1 MLRKPLITN
10 VESEMLP
17 FWVFDDNPYSSMYG
31 VHNITSKQ
39 RIPPPPIIS
48 NPDYAEFIGWGI
60 TRLDVNYPIGTDSN
74 TDFPNPIELLAP
86 DLSNVQTAQYMLAS
100 QTWGTP
106 LSVSADKRQTFIR
119 VEGSCLMA
127 VYAYG
132 GMSSWGWYIDPS
144 QFDTTISQTIDFPLI
159 EHRVSPNLRCGGD
172 IILSNQIY
180 NWKSPAYGDWN
191 GYDDTDTN
199 YTDIIKTDT
208 GVSISKYF
216 GMINFPQVKPLNW
229 VNKNMFLHC
238 DGLTMLVMMP
248 GITTELPGKIE
259 IRAFTFDTAD
269 SDIPDYGELF
279 LRCTNDERKR
289 ISARLVLKS
298 SDGKELIS
306 QESYNNVRLYGDHTP
321 ILQYQ
326 KPFYIKM
333 YPNDTEWWNYDYS
346 LETFGIGWDGWDG
359 WKS

>member
-1 MLRKPLITN
+1 
-10 VESEMLP
+10 MLP

-31 VHNITSKQ
+31 VHNITSKTK
-39 RIPPPPIIS
+39 IPSPPIIS

-60 TRLDVNYPIGTDSN
+60 TELGVNYPIGTDSN
-74 TDFPNPIELLAP
+74 TDFPNPIKVLAP
-86 DLSNVQTAQYMLAS
+86 DLSNVQIARYMLAS

-106 LSVSADKRQTFIR
+106 LSVSAVKTESFII
-119 VEGSCLMA
+119 VDGTCLIA

-132 GMSSWGWYIDPS
+132 GMSSWGWYIDPT
-144 QFDTTISQTIDFPLI
+144 QFDTSISQTIDFPLI

-172 IILSNQIY
+172 IVLSNQIY
-180 NWKSPAYGDWN
+180 NWKSSAYDGEWN

-199 YTDIIKTDT
+199 YTDIIKSDT
-208 GVSISKYF
+208 GVSISKYA
-216 GMINFPQVKPLNW
+216 GRKRMTNFPQVKPLNW

-238 DGLTMLVMMP
+238 TGLTMLVMMP
-248 GITTELPGKIE
+248 GSTTKLPEKSQIPS
-259 IRAFTFDTAD
+259 FTFDVAD
-269 SDIPDYGELF
+269 SDIPDYAELF
-279 LRCTNDERKR
+279 LRCTKDVNR
-289 ISARLVLKS
+289 ISAQLVLKT

-306 QESYNNVRLYGDHTP
+306 QESCDIVRRGNHSP
-321 ILQYQ
+321 NLQYQ

-333 YPNDTEWWNYDYS
+333 YPNDTEMWEYDYS

>member
-10 VESEMLP
+10 VGCEKLP

-31 VHNITSKQ
+31 VHNITSNP
-39 RIPPPPIIS
+39 RIPSPPIIS

-60 TRLDVNYPIGTDSN
+60 TTLSVNYPSGTDSN
-74 TDFPNPIELLAP
+74 TDFPNPIKVLAP
-86 DLSNVQTAQYMLAS
+86 DLSNVTIARYMLAS

-106 LSVSADKRQTFIR
+106 LSVGAIKTQSFIK

-132 GMSSWGWYIDPS
+132 GMSSWGWYIDPT

-159 EHRVSPNLRCGGD
+159 EHRVSPNLRCGGE
-172 IILSNQIY
+172 IALSNQIN
-180 NWKSPAYGDWN
+180 NWKSPAAYGEWN

-216 GMINFPQVKPLNW
+216 GMTNFPQVKPLNW
-229 VNKNMFLHC
+229 VNKNMFLYC
-238 DGLTMLVMMP
+238 NGLSMLVMMP
-248 GITTELPGKIE
+248 GITTEPRLFQIPS
-259 IRAFTFDTAD
+259 FTFDVAD

-279 LRCTNDERKR
+279 LRCTNVRTR

-306 QESYNNVRLYGDHTP
+306 QESYNNMQLDHKP

-326 KPFYIKM
+326 KPFYVKM
-333 YPNDTEWWNYDYS
+333 YPNDTELWNYDYS

>member
-1 MLRKPLITN
+1 MLRKPLITGAWGK
-10 VESEMLP
+10 MLP

-31 VHNITSKQ
+31 VNNITSKP
-39 RIPPPPIIS
+39 RIPQPPIIS

-60 TRLDVNYPIGTDSN
+60 TELIVDYPIGTDFN

-86 DLSNVQTAQYMLAS
+86 DLSNVRAARYELAS

-106 LSVSADKRQTFIR
+106 LSVSAVKRQSFII
-119 VEGSCLMA
+119 VDGSCLMA

-132 GMSSWGWYIDPS
+132 GMSSWGWYIDPT

-172 IILSNQIY
+172 IALSNQIY
-180 NWKSPAYGDWN
+180 NWKSPAAYGEWN
-191 GYDDTDTN
+191 GYDDTDKN
-199 YTDIIKTDT
+199 YTDIIKSDT
-208 GVSISKYF
+208 GVSIPKKNF
-216 GMINFPQVKPLNW
+216 VMINFPQVKPLNW
-229 VNKNMFLHC
+229 VNKNMFLYC
-238 DGLTMLVMMP
+238 NGLTMLVMMP
-248 GITTELPGKIE
+248 GLTTKPKKFKIPS
-259 IRAFTFDTAD
+259 FTFDVAD

-279 LRCTNDERKR
+279 LRCTNDVRKR
-289 ISARLVLKS
+289 ISIRLVLKS

-306 QESYNNVRLYGDHTP
+306 QESYDNMMLDHIP
-321 ILQYQ
+321 ILQHQ

-333 YPNDTEWWNYDYS
+333 FPNDTENWGYDYS